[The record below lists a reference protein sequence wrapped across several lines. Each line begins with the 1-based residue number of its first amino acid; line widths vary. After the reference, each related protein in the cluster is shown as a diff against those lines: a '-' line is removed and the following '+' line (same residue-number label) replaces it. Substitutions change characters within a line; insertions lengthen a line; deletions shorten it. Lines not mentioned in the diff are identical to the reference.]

1 MQLNIT
7 KQVIDSLSKQSPEF
21 KLFFEH
27 HFDIESKQ
35 SLTPKVSKGKA
46 SFPIEISLIRKCK
59 TLEQKINYYT
69 EDINKWNEKY
79 GDFEG
84 EYTILLMEK

>member
-7 KQVIDSLSKQSPEF
+7 KQVIDYLSKQSPEF

-35 SLTPKVSKGKA
+35 SLTPKISKGKP
-46 SFPIEISLIRKCK
+46 SFPIEMSMLRKCK
-59 TLEQKINYYT
+59 TLEQKIAYYT
-69 EDINKWNEKY
+69 DDINEWNEKY

-84 EYTILLMEK
+84 EYVILLMEK